1 MARVCRKSVC
11 NHPALKTNDKLFSR
25 HKPLPLFSRMPRR
38 LFVALLFFSPRL
50 LSFFSKALP
59 HTWKLEALTVAGVNQ
74 PSAALR
80 NINKL
85 QGREES
91 RASPLLSNAL
101 IQTEVKEGKA
111 GKFAVS
117 KQPHLLSPCPVFV
130 AQLAVHPE
138 GSPGPTRSAGC

>member
-1 MARVCRKSVC
+1 
-11 NHPALKTNDKLFSR
+11 
-25 HKPLPLFSRMPRR
+25 MPRQ

-101 IQTEVKEGKA
+101 IQTEAKEGKA
-111 GKFAVS
+111 RQGNLQSPSSPICCHLALFLWHSSLYILRAPRAPHAV
-117 KQPHLLSPCPVFV
+117 QG
-130 AQLAVHPE
+130 ADE
-138 GSPGPTRSAGC
+138 GC